1 MKRKQIKIVSIILI
15 FMSLIQ
21 VFINNQI
28 DKKQSDVKQE
38 TQYKEK
44 RGIKYKDLSI
54 LKNELNCLE
63 KCKIISA
70 ENDKRK
76 WKVKIK
82 ITGEKEEILN
92 EMINLQKYEITSY
105 CIKKNSNESS
115 VILEMYGI

>member
-70 ENDKRK
+70 ENDKSK

>member
-1 MKRKQIKIVSIILI
+1 
-15 FMSLIQ
+15 MSLIQ
-21 VFINNQI
+21 AFINNQI

-70 ENDKRK
+70 ENDKSK